1 MPAGHFTDQDFE
13 DKVLKQKGVFFV
25 DFYADW
31 CGPCKISGPIIDKL
45 ADEYQG
51 KLTFGKVNVDENQAT
66 SQKYGVM
73 SIPTVVV
80 LKDGQGVDR
89 MIGFAGEEGYV
100 KMIKKALGE

>member
-1 MPAGHFTDQDFE
+1 
-13 DKVLKQKGVFFV
+13 
-25 DFYADW
+25 FYADW

-80 LKDGQGVDR
+80 LKDGQEVDR